1 MSEGFLLSRLLL
13 RFDAAND
20 LLLRNL
26 SAVALTPD
34 GHLWLGADE
43 GTGIERFSP
52 LEQLVFGNHQHFELG
67 NFIPLKNQAEEIDI
81 EGLDYCG
88 SYLWLVGSHS
98 LKRKKPKGK
107 NPSSDIG
114 RLSKIKVELNR
125 YTLARIPVQ
134 NGELVKSFTAPKSDG
149 QEFRAALLQ
158 TTENG
163 NQLMEAL
170 KTDEHLGLFISNP
183 LPSKENGLDIEGLAV
198 VKNKIFLGLRG
209 PVLRGFAIILELEVE
224 EKQPGV
230 LTLKEIGE
238 KGKPYRKHFFELK
251 GLGIRE
257 LCLQGEDLIILAG
270 PTMDLSGALRVYRW
284 KKVLTQSNDTI
295 TYFNSD
301 QLEILF
307 DIPVLLDSD
316 KAEGLALFNS
326 LGQPGLLV
334 VYDSPNS
341 TRILSEREVF
351 ADIFHLSR
359 EEDRK

>member
-13 RFDAAND
+13 RFDTAQN
-20 LLLRNL
+20 LLLNNL

-34 GHLWLGADE
+34 GNLWLGADE

-52 LEQLVFGNHQHFELG
+52 LEPSVFGQHQHFELG
-67 NFIPLKNQAEEIDI
+67 NFIPLKNQGEEIDI
-81 EGLDYCG
+81 EGLDYDN

-98 LKRKKPKGK
+98 LKRKKPNGK
-107 NPSSDIG
+107 DSGLDIE
-114 RLSKIKVELNR
+114 RLSQIKAEQNR
-125 YTLARIPVQ
+125 YLLARIPIK
-134 NGELVKSFTAPKSDG
+134 NGELVQSFSSPELSSQTFK
-149 QEFRAALLQ
+149 AAVLQ

-170 KTDEHLGLFISNP
+170 KTDEHLGLFISTS

-198 VKNKIFLGLRG
+198 DKNKIFLGLRG

-238 KGKPYRKHFFELK
+238 KGKLYRKHFFELK
-251 GLGIRE
+251 GLGIRD
-257 LCLQGEDLIILAG
+257 LCLQGENLMILAG
-270 PTMDLSGALRVYRW
+270 PTMDLSGTSKVYRW
-284 KKVLTQSNDTI
+284 KNALTQSGNTI
-295 TYFNSD
+295 TYVNSD

-307 DIPVLLDSD
+307 DIPVCLDGD
-316 KAEGLALFNS
+316 KAEGLELFNS

-334 VYDSPNS
+334 VYDSPDPR
-341 TRILSEREVF
+341 RILSEWEVF
-351 ADIFHLSR
+351 ADIFHLSH
-359 EEDRK
+359 

>member
-1 MSEGFLLSRLLL
+1 MSQIK
-13 RFDAAND
+13 
-20 LLLRNL
+20 
-26 SAVALTPD
+26 T
-34 GHLWLGADE
+34 
-43 GTGIERFSP
+43 
-52 LEQLVFGNHQHFELG
+52 EQ
-67 NFIPLKNQAEEIDI
+67 
-81 EGLDYCG
+81 
-88 SYLWLVGSHS
+88 
-98 LKRKKPKGK
+98 
-107 NPSSDIG
+107 
-114 RLSKIKVELNR
+114 NR
-125 YTLARIPVQ
+125 YLLARIPIK
-134 NGELVKSFTAPKSDG
+134 NRELVQSFSSPELCG
-149 QEFRAALLQ
+149 QTLRAALLQ

-163 NQLMEAL
+163 NQLMDAL

-198 VKNKIFLGLRG
+198 DKNKIFLGLRG

-230 LTLKEIGE
+230 LTLKQIGE
-238 KGKPYRKHFFELK
+238 KGKPYRKHFFELT

-284 KKVLTQSNDTI
+284 KKALTQSNDTI

-334 VYDSPNS
+334 VYDSPNP
-341 TRILSEREVF
+341 TRIISEREVF

-359 EEDRK
+359 

>member
-34 GHLWLGADE
+34 GNLWLGADE

-52 LEQLVFGNHQHFELG
+52 IESSVFGQHQHFELG
-67 NFIPLKNQAEEIDI
+67 NFIPLKNPDEEIDI
-81 EGLDYCG
+81 ESLDYDN

-98 LKRKKPKGK
+98 LKRKKPNSKDSGL
-107 NPSSDIG
+107 DIE
-114 RLSKIKVELNR
+114 RLSQIKTEQNR
-125 YTLARIPVQ
+125 YLLARIPIK
-134 NGELVKSFTAPKSDG
+134 NRELVQSFSSPELCG
-149 QEFRAALLQ
+149 QTLRAAVLQ

-163 NQLMEAL
+163 NQLMDAL
-170 KTDEHLGLFISNP
+170 KTDEHLGLFISTS

-198 VKNKIFLGLRG
+198 DKNKIFLGLRG

-230 LTLKEIGE
+230 LTLKQIGE
-238 KGKPYRKHFFELK
+238 KGKPYRKHFFELT
-251 GLGIRE
+251 GLGIRD

-270 PTMDLSGALRVYRW
+270 LTMDLSGTSKVYRW
-284 KKVLTQSNDTI
+284 KNALTQSVNTI
-295 TYFNSD
+295 TDINSD

-307 DIPVLLDSD
+307 EIPADVDGG
-316 KAEGLALFNS
+316 KAEGLELFNS

-334 VYDSPNS
+334 VYDSPNPR
-341 TRILSEREVF
+341 RIISEREVF

-359 EEDRK
+359 